1 MQMYNKWNFNKK
13 WRCHP
18 TTKVDALHI
27 AVFKI
32 RTLLVFTVLMAK
44 FPNRSASI
52 LLEPIVYLP
61 YTGKGPSGYHISHR
75 NNTLY
80 LKFSSVPAKCSSSES
95 FCYPMQN
102 VFDWINLPWKFAG
115 GSIIRSHLSFKH
127 WLSLSNFFA
136 NARTWTDMAHKNP
149 SFLHFVIFH
158 FSKCNI

>member
-1 MQMYNKWNFNKK
+1 MKICKCIINEISIKSE
-13 WRCHP
+13 
-18 TTKVDALHI
+18 DAILLRGWMLCI
-27 AVFKI
+27 YFFFII

-95 FCYPMQN
+95 FCCQMQSCLKSGQYN
-102 VFDWINLPWKFAG
+102 MKVCWRWHNMILHFCQTLVGMFEEEHAKA
-115 GSIIRSHLSFKH
+115 
-127 WLSLSNFFA
+127 
-136 NARTWTDMAHKNP
+136 DMAAKQT
-149 SFLHFVIFH
+149 LV
-158 FSKCNI
+158 

>member
-1 MQMYNKWNFNKK
+1 MNENIQMCNKWNFNKK

-95 FCYPMQN
+95 FCCQMQSCLKSVQYN
-102 VFDWINLPWKFAG
+102 MKVCWRWHNMILHFCQTLVGMFEEEHAKA
-115 GSIIRSHLSFKH
+115 
-127 WLSLSNFFA
+127 
-136 NARTWTDMAHKNP
+136 DMAAKQA
-149 SFLHFVIFH
+149 LV
-158 FSKCNI
+158 